1 MDMFCG
7 ISAFRSAAEKIG
19 GFEFVGYCE
28 CDPTAIAAYRTLYH
42 TEGEYFCN
50 DARAINTDEL
60 PDFDLLV
67 GGFPCQPYPDLKIN
81 EACCSLSLPEFLKP
95 KSLLIFC
102 LRTFPQSVRS
112 VKGKSSLQYS
122 AKYLDWGIV
131 ANGNVLTAG
140 LMSPRVESECSLR
153 DILIPDV
160 PDRYFLSA
168 EKSLRLL
175 PNSQIP
181 DVPDRYFLSAEK
193 SLRLLPNSQVT
204 ELRENGSTTPEEVP

>member
-1 MDMFCG
+1 MKAVREAWQSESWICSAGSALSAAQRKKSAALNLSDTANAIRPLSPPIGLYMIREENIFAMTQEQSTQMNCL
-7 ISAFRSAAEKIG
+7 ISTFLSAVFPASRSA
-19 GFEFVGYCE
+19 
-28 CDPTAIAAYRTLYH
+28 
-42 TEGEYFCN
+42 
-50 DARAINTDEL
+50 
-60 PDFDLLV
+60 LV
-67 GGFPCQPYPDLKIN
+67 VSEDILKIS

-95 KSLLIFC
+95 KSLLTFS

-140 LMSPRVESECSLR
+140 LMSPRAESECSLR

-160 PDRYFLSA
+160 PAKY
-168 EKSLRLL
+168 
-175 PNSQIP
+175 
-181 DVPDRYFLSAEK
+181 YLSAEK